1 MYDEN
6 YIHARLHPV
15 YGGYHTTILATV
27 MFLSVASLINRV
39 AEFVTVY
46 QGNVTTS
53 LNSVTDS
60 VGWQDPKIITD
71 NIYSGEPTVMGLAYS
86 QQTLATVWVDGS
98 IEIQFASLPPDRI
111 SQIEWSNP
119 INISTRQGHESRH
132 PHAVLGLTVGAMKL
146 SEEENLKAVANRWLY
161 ESGILNADNSTCK
174 QGLRLF
180 DVDQ

>member
-1 MYDEN
+1 
-6 YIHARLHPV
+6 
-15 YGGYHTTILATV
+15 
-27 MFLSVASLINRV
+27 
-39 AEFVTVY
+39 
-46 QGNVTTS
+46 VTTS

-71 NIYSGEPTVMGLAYS
+71 NIYPGEPTVMGLAYS

-132 PHAVLGLTVGAMKL
+132 PHAVLGLDGYAHVVW
-146 SEEENLKAVANRWLY
+146 SEEGKIWYSRCQTDGCMNLIPTLIIQLVSKALSN
-161 ESGILNADNSTCK
+161 
-174 QGLRLF
+174 
-180 DVDQ
+180 VDQ